1 MLRSIFFHK
10 RGKAD
15 SKIVARKIR
24 RIPLTT
30 VKSQYCRPTVPGT
43 VLYWNVLLV
52 LYCTEYSSTST
63 ELATKNTT
71 SVPGKSIDCSRM

>member
-30 VKSQYCRPTVPGT
+30 VKSQYCRPTVRYSTVLECTSCT
-43 VLYWNVLLV
+43 VLYGVL
-52 LYCTEYSSTST
+52 
-63 ELATKNTT
+63 
-71 SVPGKSIDCSRM
+71 